1 MSIKIHGKDYV
12 LVNERVQEFHKLY
25 PNGSIRT
32 DLVEFSDERFIVKA
46 EVCPDV
52 NDRMR
57 IFTGYACELVSSS
70 RINKL
75 NALECGESS
84 AVGRAMAFLGIG
96 IDGSIASADEVQ
108 NAVHQEEEVEN
119 AIHQQEAHNV
129 TEKQKGK
136 YQELLKH
143 KCFDGKKKATNEWWV
158 HIYDAQNPKAAAD
171 KALRTM
177 EKAIKLF
184 ENPETI
190 KQEEK

>member
-25 PNGSIRT
+25 PSGSIRT
-32 DLVEFSDERFIVKA
+32 DLIEFSDERFIVKA

-57 IFTGYACELVSSS
+57 IFTGYAYEMVGSSQ
-70 RINKL
+70 INKTS
-75 NALECGESS
+75 ALENAETS
-84 AVGRAMAFLGIG
+84 AVGRALGILGIG

-108 NAVHQEEEVEN
+108 NAVHQ
-119 AIHQQEAHNV
+119 QEAHKV
-129 TEKQKGK
+129 TEQQKDK

-143 KCFDGKKKATNEWWV
+143 KCFDGKRKKTNDWWLHV
-158 HIYDAQNPKAAAD
+158 YDESNSNDAAN
-171 KALRTM
+171 KALKVM
-177 EKAIKLF
+177 NQAIKLF

>member
-57 IFTGYACELVSSS
+57 IFTGIAYELVGSSQ
-70 RINKL
+70 INKTS
-75 NALECGESS
+75 ALENCETS
-84 AVGRAMAFLGIG
+84 AVGRALGMLGIG

-108 NAVHQEEEVEN
+108 NAVHQEE
-119 AIHQQEAHNV
+119 AHNV
-129 TEKQKGK
+129 TEQQKGK
-136 YQELLKH
+136 YQELVAH
-143 KCFDGKKKATNEWWV
+143 KCFNGKVRATNDWWV
-158 HIYDAQNPKAAAD
+158 NIYDAQNPKAAAD
-171 KALRTM
+171 KSLKIM

-190 KQEEK
+190 KGDK

>member
-57 IFTGYACELVSSS
+57 IFTGIAYELVGSSQ
-70 RINKL
+70 INKTS
-75 NALECGESS
+75 ALENCETS
-84 AVGRAMAFLGIG
+84 AVGRALGMLGIG
-96 IDGSIASADEVQ
+96 IDGSIASA
-108 NAVHQEEEVEN
+108 EEVEN

-129 TEKQKGK
+129 TESQKGK
-136 YQELLKH
+136 YQELVAH
-143 KCFDGKKKATNEWWV
+143 DCFKGKKKATNEWWV
-158 HIYDAQNPKAAAD
+158 LIYDSQNPKANAD
-171 KALRTM
+171 KALKTM
-177 EKAIKLF
+177 EAAIKLF

-190 KQEEK
+190 KGDK

>member
-32 DLVEFSDERFIVKA
+32 DLIEFSDERFIIKA

-52 NDRMR
+52 SDRMR
-57 IFTGYACELVSSS
+57 IFTAYAYEMVGSSQ
-70 RINKL
+70 INKTS
-75 NALECGESS
+75 ALENCETS
-84 AVGRAMAFLGIG
+84 AVGRALGFLNIG

-108 NAVHQEEEVEN
+108 NA
-119 AIHQQEAHNV
+119 IHQQEAHNV
-129 TEKQKGK
+129 TEQQKNK

-143 KCFDGKKKATNEWWV
+143 KCFDGKKKNTNEWWTS
-158 HIYDAQNPKAAAD
+158 IYDTPNPKVAAD
-171 KALRTM
+171 KALKTM
-177 EKAIKLF
+177 EAAINLF
-184 ENPETI
+184 ENPKIE